1 MGRSHR
7 MPPGLQDHLAHRTV
21 GRNRIAARQDG
32 AEEKPA
38 VGIGDETRPRRR
50 TFGLISRLLRIV
62 EAVVVGVP
70 DVHRHPRQR
79 SALEVGDTALH
90 EHALARQLGRDVG
103 AVRHRLVLADI
114 ERAEHGRL
122 GGAIA
127 LAMVDR
133 IDQHRN
139 PEYVRQ
145 QDELLPGR
153 AAFLPDAGQK
163 IDRIPPFVEAE
174 IGLADEIVQRLHQFF
189 HQEFDPRVGRLLKTA
204 DDGGGEFGVVELG
217 HRSILE

>member
-1 MGRSHR
+1 MGGPHR
-7 MPPGLQDHLAHRTV
+7 MPPGLQDHLADRTV

-50 TFGLISRLLRIV
+50 TFGLIGRLLQIV
-62 EAVVVGVP
+62 EAVIVGVP
-70 DVHRHPRQR
+70 DVDRHARQR
-79 SALEVGDTALH
+79 LALEIGDAALH
-90 EHALARQLGRDVG
+90 EHPLARQLGRDVG

-114 ERAEHGRL
+114 ERAEHGGL

-127 LAMVDR
+127 LAVVDR

-139 PEYVRQ
+139 PEHVRQ

-153 AAFLPDAGQK
+153 GAFLADAGQK
-163 IDRIPPFVEAE
+163 IDRITPFVEGE

-189 HQEFDPRVGRLLKTA
+189 HQEFDPRIRRLLETA
-204 DDGGGEFGVVELG
+204 GS
-217 HRSILE
+217 RRR